1 METNRKKKKYNV
13 EIKEIHSRVIEV
25 EATSKGEA
33 EDIIADGY
41 YNLDIIL
48 GAGDNKSVLIKAERG
63 TKNGNKFKND

>member
-1 METNRKKKKYNV
+1 MKTNRKKKKYNV
-13 EIKEIHSRVIEV
+13 EIKEIYSRVIEI

-33 EDIIADGY
+33 EDIIADDY

-48 GAGDNKSVLIKAERG
+48 GAGDSKAVLIKAERE

>member
-1 METNRKKKKYNV
+1 MANNRKKKKYKV